1 MSATLGITERGV
13 AAQVSRLLRKFGV
26 VNRASLIAA
35 VLSEL
40 TADEEPPRP
49 LRSWMDLSA
58 VATLLG
64 TDLGALRKAPF
75 HISLTLGPNHL
86 TAFLSELAE
95 RTLGLSLGTI
105 FGVETNDRFVQP
117 DTDLTARMERS
128 FSTGAAVFMDR
139 VPFRWTRDD
148 GTQVSN
154 IFTCIA
160 QPLRGIDG
168 AVHGTLFV
176 CTTPT

>member
-1 MSATLGITERGV
+1 
-13 AAQVSRLLRKFGV
+13 
-26 VNRASLIAA
+26 
-35 VLSEL
+35 
-40 TADEEPPRP
+40 
-49 LRSWMDLSA
+49 
-58 VATLLG
+58 
-64 TDLGALRKAPF
+64 
-75 HISLTLGPNHL
+75 
-86 TAFLSELAE
+86 
-95 RTLGLSLGTI
+95 
-105 FGVETNDRFVQP
+105 
-117 DTDLTARMERS
+117 
-128 FSTGAAVFMDR
+128 MDR